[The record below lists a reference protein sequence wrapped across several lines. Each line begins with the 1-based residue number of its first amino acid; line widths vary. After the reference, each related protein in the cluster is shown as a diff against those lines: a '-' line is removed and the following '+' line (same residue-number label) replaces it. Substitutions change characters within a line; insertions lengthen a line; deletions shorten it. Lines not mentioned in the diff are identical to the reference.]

1 MGFYNAGLSPSDF
14 TIVRQLQPE
23 IIGTLR
29 NAAAK
34 VGKGLG
40 QPECI
45 KWFGDDSDLWS
56 AEVQEKLNLL
66 AGMVNVKQIAVS
78 FSRMDGRCGK
88 ELAEAMLS
96 IAGLPAAVVGTNP
109 MTTGENRN
117 FRILLNHASWNSA
130 PLYRPFKRPA
140 ASKFQ
145 ILIHE
150 CTHLFL
156 DTDDEAY
163 GLQPCEVVVA
173 NAPAAAKINADTW
186 GYFIEEF
193 RL

>member
-109 MTTGENRN
+109 MTTGETGISGSSSIMPRGIV
-117 FRILLNHASWNSA
+117 RRYIARSSGLLPVNSK
-130 PLYRPFKRPA
+130 Y
-140 ASKFQ
+140 
-145 ILIHE
+145 
-150 CTHLFL
+150 
-156 DTDDEAY
+156 
-163 GLQPCEVVVA
+163 
-173 NAPAAAKINADTW
+173 
-186 GYFIEEF
+186 
-193 RL
+193 